1 MKNNTMPR
9 NTTLSRTELRELTS
23 ELERERDRFAVYSQ
37 RFHVLN
43 EALRRI
49 SDGSYGTCVV
59 CNNDI
64 PFARLSVMP
73 ETIYCVTCGARA

>member
-1 MKNNTMPR
+1 MKHNTMPR
-9 NTTLSRTELRELTS
+9 NTTLSRIELRELTR
-23 ELERERDRFAVYSQ
+23 ELERERARFDAENPRY
-37 RFHVLN
+37 HVLD

-49 SDGSYGTCVV
+49 DAGSYGACAICDT
-59 CNNDI
+59 DI

>member
-9 NTTLSRTELRELTS
+9 NTTLSGAELRELTG

-59 CNNDI
+59 CNGNI